1 MIRVTDPSTLDLLF
15 IGLFLPYDLGREF
28 DGITQLT
35 QLFFSFFNCFFFQC
49 HHLIL
54 YLIVN

>member
-15 IGLFLPYDLGREF
+15 IGLFLPYDPGHEF

-35 QLFFSFFNCFFFQC
+35 QLFFLFLIGFFPNV
-49 HHLIL
+49 I
-54 YLIVN
+54 I